1 MEFDLHKPGKPQTVP
16 YDTVLEALLLKI
28 QTEFDGGYDVARSL
42 KNLARVDL
50 NPERPQRLVSVLA
63 DPANRA
69 IEQDGL
75 NIDYAEAIKLHHLR
89 VEALR
94 KGLHSAYSHLKRP
107 FWANGTIQ
115 IHLVH
120 WTKQGEDFAMT
131 RRKSENSQVTQ
142 VGKSNVSDY
151 KFNMF

>member
-50 NPERPQRLVSVLA
+50 NAERPQRLVSVLA

-94 KGLHSAYSHLKRP
+94 KGLHSAYSLIFDKYC
-107 FWANGTIQ
+107 
-115 IHLVH
+115 
-120 WTKQGEDFAMT
+120 TKSMRDELRKAADFET
-131 RRKSENSQVTQ
+131 RIIDNPIRL
-142 VGKSNVSDY
+142 
-151 KFNMF
+151 